1 MRKICML
8 QTNTAPLQTVRSYM
22 ISTKEHIIQQ
32 SSALFN
38 TKGYNGCSLQDIMEA
53 TGLKKGGIYNHF
65 KNKDEIA
72 FESFDYSFNLVK
84 ERFREGL
91 LNCKNSFE
99 KIMAIISVFESFHT
113 NPVTLG
119 GCPIFNTAV
128 DSSGIHPSLT
138 EKART
143 AINHLKRYI
152 EIKIDEGIE
161 SGEFKIN
168 IKSEELSTL
177 IISSMEGALIMAR
190 VNNDSG
196 PVRTVV
202 KHLKK
207 QLTTSVKS

>member
-1 MRKICML
+1 ML
-8 QTNTAPLQTVRSYM
+8 
-22 ISTKEHIIQQ
+22 STKEHIIKQ
-32 SSALFN
+32 SAALFN

-72 FESFDYSFNLVK
+72 FESFDYSFNLIK
-84 ERFREGL
+84 ERFKEGL
-91 LNCKNSFE
+91 SNCTSSLD
-99 KIMAIISVFESFHT
+99 KIIGIITVFASFH
-113 NPVTLG
+113 NDPVTMG

-128 DSSGIHPSLT
+128 DSTGIHPSLT
-138 EKART
+138 EKARA

-161 SGEFKIN
+161 SGEFATH

-177 IISSMEGALIMAR
+177 ILTSMEGALIMAR

-196 PVRTVV
+196 PVTTVV
-202 KHLKK
+202 KHLKN
-207 QLTTSVKS
+207 QMKSSSKF

>member
-1 MRKICML
+1 ML
-8 QTNTAPLQTVRSYM
+8 T
-22 ISTKEHIIQQ
+22 TKEHIIQQ
-32 SSALFN
+32 SAALFN

-72 FESFDYSFNLVK
+72 FESFDYSFNLIK
-84 ERFREGL
+84 ERFKEGL
-91 LNCKNSFE
+91 LNCSSSFD
-99 KIMAIISVFESFHT
+99 KIMAIITVFGSFHT

-161 SGEFKIN
+161 LGEFDAT

-177 IISSMEGALIMAR
+177 ILTSMEGALIMAR
-190 VNNDSG
+190 VNNDAG
-196 PVRTVV
+196 PVQTVV

-207 QLTTSVKS
+207 QMSNTTK

>member
-1 MRKICML
+1 ML
-8 QTNTAPLQTVRSYM
+8 T
-22 ISTKEHIIQQ
+22 TKEHIIRQ
-32 SSALFN
+32 SAALFN

-72 FESFDYSFNLVK
+72 FESFDYSFNLIK
-84 ERFREGL
+84 ERFKEGL
-91 LNCKNSFE
+91 SNCSSSFD
-99 KIMAIISVFESFHT
+99 KIMAIITVFESFHA

-161 SGEFKIN
+161 LGEFDAN

-177 IISSMEGALIMAR
+177 ILTSMEGALIMAR
-190 VNNDSG
+190 VNNDAG
-196 PVRTVV
+196 PVQTVV

-207 QLTTSVKS
+207 QMSNTTK

>member
-1 MRKICML
+1 ML
-8 QTNTAPLQTVRSYM
+8 
-22 ISTKEHIIQQ
+22 STKEYIIQQ
-32 SSALFN
+32 SAALFN
-38 TKGYNGCSLQDIMEA
+38 TKGYNGCSLQDIMKA
-53 TGLKKGGIYNHF
+53 TGLKKGGIYNYF

-72 FESFDYSFNLVK
+72 FESFDYSFNLIK
-84 ERFREGL
+84 QRFKEGL
-91 LNCKNSFE
+91 SNCKSSFD
-99 KIMAIISVFESFHT
+99 KIIAIIAVFESFHT

-128 DSSGIHPSLT
+128 DSTGIHPSLT

-161 SGEFKIN
+161 SGEFSTY

-177 IISSMEGALIMAR
+177 ILTSMEGALIMAR
-190 VNNDSG
+190 VNNDHG
-196 PVRTVV
+196 PVDTVV

-207 QLTTSVKS
+207 QMKANTLA